1 MFVKM
6 QAVNH
11 YIIIEK
17 IKEEPKNVNGLLITD
32 TVTNDV
38 RYLKGKVISVGN
50 NTEVLKKDD
59 IIYYDRHAGHGIDWD
74 GKLYYVI
81 KQQDVVIVE

>member
-1 MFVKM
+1 M

-11 YIIIEK
+11 YIIVEK

-32 TVTNDV
+32 SVTNDV

-50 NTEVLKKDD
+50 NTGVLKKDD
-59 IIYYDRHAGHGIDWD
+59 IIYYDKHAGHGIDWG